1 MNVSQFWNEY
11 GLEISACIAV
21 IVIFILFIINYFT
34 NKSGTYS
41 KNFKNIILNNN
52 TYDFNNNYNINS
64 DIPGNMNY
72 MQHTD
77 KDSRLELKA
86 KFMLEHVFKRP
97 FVKVRPDFL
106 YNDVT
111 GYNLELDLYNPEL
124 KLAIEIN
131 GDQHYKFIPFFH
143 RNKDAFTKQR
153 YRDEMKKWKCK
164 EAGITL
170 ISVPYSVGE
179 KGLQPYLFKQLRLE
193 GFLL

>member
-1 MNVSQFWNEY
+1 MSITQFWNEY
-11 GLEISACIAV
+11 GMEISACIAV
-21 IVIFILFIINYFT
+21 FIIFILFVVNYFT
-34 NKSGTYS
+34 NKKGTYS
-41 KNFKNIILNNN
+41 KNFKNIILNNKGEDSQN
-52 TYDFNNNYNINS
+52 YDMFNNNKL
-64 DIPGNMNY
+64 GNMNY
-72 MQHTD
+72 MQHTE
-77 KDSRLELKA
+77 KDSRLELQA
-86 KFMLEHVFKRP
+86 KFILEHVFKKP

-106 YNDVT
+106 HNDVT

-124 KLAIEIN
+124 NLAIEIN

-179 KGLQPYLFKQLRLE
+179 KGLQAYLLKQLRLE
-193 GFLL
+193 GFLV

>member
-1 MNVSQFWNEY
+1 MSISQFWNEY
-11 GLEISACIAV
+11 GLEISACIAAV
-21 IVIFILFIINYFT
+21 IIFILFVINYFT

-41 KNFKNIILNNN
+41 KNFKNII
-52 TYDFNNNYNINS
+52 FNNNKYDFTNNCGFNN

-86 KFMLEHVFKRP
+86 KFILEHTFKKP

-111 GYNLELDLYNPEL
+111 GYNLELDLYNPDL
-124 KLAIEIN
+124 QLAVEIN

-179 KGLQPYLFKQLRLE
+179 KGLQSYLFKQLRLE
-193 GFLL
+193 GFLV

>member
-1 MNVSQFWNEY
+1 MSISQFWNEY
-11 GLEISACIAV
+11 GLEISACIAAV
-21 IVIFILFIINYFT
+21 IIFILFIINYFT

-52 TYDFNNNYNINS
+52 NYDITNNCGFNN

-86 KFMLEHVFKRP
+86 KFILEHVFKKP

-111 GYNLELDLYNPEL
+111 GYNLELDLYNPDL
-124 KLAIEIN
+124 QLAVEIN

-170 ISVPYSVGE
+170 ISVPYKVGD
-179 KGLQPYLFKQLRLE
+179 KGLKPFLFNQLRLQ
-193 GFLL
+193 GFLV